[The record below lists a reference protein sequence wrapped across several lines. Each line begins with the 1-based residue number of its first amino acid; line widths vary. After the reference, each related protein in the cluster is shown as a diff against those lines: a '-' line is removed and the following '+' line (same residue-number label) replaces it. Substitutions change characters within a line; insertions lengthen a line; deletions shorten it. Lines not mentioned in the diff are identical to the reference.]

1 MKDATACV
9 RPKRPRTYVS
19 AVGCGAGRLDS
30 FCGALGVRLSR
41 KRRVLLSFALER
53 WAFAHRLALAACL
66 FEPFKVR
73 SRLIRVSDLVR
84 NRRSVAG
91 DRRVNK

>member
-19 AVGCGAGRLDS
+19 AVGCGAERLGS
-30 FCGALGVRLSR
+30 CGALGVRLSR
-41 KRRVLLSFALER
+41 RGCTLPFALER
-53 WAFAHRLALAACL
+53 WAFTLRLALAARL

-73 SRLIRVSDLVR
+73 SRLVRVSDLIR
-84 NRRSVAG
+84 NKRSVAE